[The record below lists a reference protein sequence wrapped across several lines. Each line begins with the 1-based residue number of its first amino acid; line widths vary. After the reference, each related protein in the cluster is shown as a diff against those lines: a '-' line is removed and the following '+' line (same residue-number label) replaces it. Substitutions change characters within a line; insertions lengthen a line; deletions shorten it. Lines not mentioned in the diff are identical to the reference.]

1 MEYTRTHKKKG
12 LVWEKAKSA
21 CQNAYSQI
29 PHPLVL
35 GTAVP
40 ILLQVY
46 HNEAGNLSSWVC
58 TAATKHSGKQQ
69 VVHEEG

>member
-1 MEYTRTHKKKG
+1 MHKKKG
-12 LVWEKAKSA
+12 LVWERAKSV

-35 GTAVP
+35 ETAVP

-58 TAATKHSGKQQ
+58 TAVTKHFGKQQ